1 MKGKCSGCRTVSYC
15 DRSLDKTVLRAIARF
30 AIGYL
35 YDELRLYCSS
45 IITEFVHP
53 QVDICDHIGKI

>member
-1 MKGKCSGCRTVSYC
+1 MKGKCSGCRTVLHC

-30 AIGYL
+30 AIGDL

-53 QVDICDHIGKI
+53 QVDICDRMSEI